1 MPPIDNPQIDQF
13 LRVLAL
19 LALLFYLA
27 PGVFGRGSPTA
38 RIWLRRAAV
47 ACLALGVVIALA
59 ASVSWFLR

>member
-19 LALLFYLA
+19 LALLLYLA

-38 RIWLRRAAV
+38 QIWLRRAAV
-47 ACLALGVVIALA
+47 ACLTLGVVIAGA
-59 ASVSWFLR
+59 ATVSWFLR

>member
-19 LALLFYLA
+19 AALLFYLA

-47 ACLALGVVIALA
+47 ACLTLGVVIALA
-59 ASVSWFLR
+59 ATVSWFLR